1 MAGICGMILMA
12 GCAGG
17 DGKVYETTYTDGMV
31 TGTAVM
37 KEKKNG
43 GWQTVSGDP
52 VVAVNNGITTED
64 QLPYGGGNSGLRE
77 AQDEAAPIG
86 F

>member
-1 MAGICGMILMA
+1 MAGICGIILAA
-12 GCAGG
+12 GCASG
-17 DGKVYETTYTDGMV
+17 GKVYETTYTDGMV

-37 KEKKNG
+37 KEKKDG
-43 GWQTVSGDP
+43 GYQTISGDP
-52 VVAVNNGITTED
+52 VVAVDNGLTTED

-77 AQDEAAPIG
+77 AEDEAAPVG